1 MMNRITAVTAGLAL
15 ALGGGLAAA
24 ASSAAA
30 AASQPNGPAS
40 PAVGPVPAGFQP
52 VSMTFVS
59 ASEGWV
65 LGTAP
70 CSHKPCTS
78 VVRTTDGG
86 RTWVGIPAPR
96 YPLAGSGASGGLTRL
111 RFADPEDGF
120 AYGSQLWVTHNG
132 GASWRRV
139 SQVPGYIVDLEASAG
154 RVYAASAK
162 SSRVT
167 IYESPAGRNAWH
179 RVTGL
184 ASVIGYGGLGTITLH
199 GTAAWIILGG
209 PDGGRLYATQTGSR
223 WVREGFKCATD
234 FFIASVAAYDN
245 RRITLLC
252 TGLPAAGSTQKVLYS
267 SADGGTHFTRVGS
280 APSGGDGGLLAEPTT
295 RNLFVATSSGATWL
309 YASTD
314 GGRRWHDNLTLD
326 DGGKGWSDFGF
337 TTATQ
342 GVAIEGRPSDGS
354 HLYLTRNTGQTWHK
368 VRF

>member
-1 MMNRITAVTAGLAL
+1 MMRKHLTAVAAGVAL
-15 ALGGGLAAA
+15 ATGGFLAAG
-24 ASSAAA
+24 SAAA
-30 AASQPNGPAS
+30 APAG
-40 PAVGPVPAGFQP
+40 PAVGPVPPGFQP

-70 CSHKPCTS
+70 CVHTPCTS

-96 YPLAGSGASGGLTRL
+96 YPLSRYGTGPGLNRL
-111 RFADPEDGF
+111 RFADPSDGF

-139 SQVPGYIVDLEASAG
+139 RQLPGYIADLEASAG
-154 RVYAASAK
+154 RVYAASEK
-162 SSRVT
+162 SNRIT
-167 IYESPAGRNAWH
+167 IYESPAGINSWH

-184 ASVIGYGGLGTITLH
+184 PTLSGYAGLGTITLH
-199 GTAAWIILGG
+199 GTAAWIILGN
-209 PDGGRLYATQTGSR
+209 RLYSTQTGTG
-223 WVREGFKCATD
+223 WVRNSIKCPTNFGLSSVGAYS
-234 FFIASVAAYDN
+234 ASQ
-245 RRITLLC
+245 ITVLC
-252 TGLPAAGSTQKVLYS
+252 TGNAALGSTEKVLFS
-267 SADGGTHFTRVGS
+267 SANGGRRFTKVGTPP
-280 APSGGDGGLLAEPTT
+280 AGGDGGVLAEPTP
-295 RNLFVATSSGATWL
+295 RHIFVATSSAATWI

-314 GGRRWHDNLTLD
+314 AGRHWRTNLFLG

-342 GVAIEGRPSDGS
+342 GVAIEGRPFNGS
-354 HLYLTRNTGQTWHK
+354 HLYLTRNAGASWHK